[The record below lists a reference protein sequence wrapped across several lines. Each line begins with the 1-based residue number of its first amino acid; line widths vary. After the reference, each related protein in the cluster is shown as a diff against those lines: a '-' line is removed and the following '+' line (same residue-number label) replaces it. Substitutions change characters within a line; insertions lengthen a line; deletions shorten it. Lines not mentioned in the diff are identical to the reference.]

1 MTSLRDIQRYAF
13 VIVIFILYTMS
24 LRDVSFIKPLY
35 GSRGGL
41 RKRLLQAGG
50 GMKEDIDTALLTLI
64 SIIAFIL
71 MYSSLNTISMVF
83 IFASIGMIYAITGN
97 LLFSVALSL
106 IIGSVIVSF
115 TSTAD
120 YQYTET
126 FEDKEDKEDKEN
138 KENKDEAEKFED
150 SDDTE
155 AFEFDHKA
163 SFLENYKSLTSE
175 QVAGLNKDTV
185 ELMNTQKQLIET
197 LQNMGPVL
205 KDGKNVLDS
214 FKSYFGDEAVMN
226 KDMGET
232 LKKVKNMKL

>member
-1 MTSLRDIQRYAF
+1 
-13 VIVIFILYTMS
+13 
-24 LRDVSFIKPLY
+24 
-35 GSRGGL
+35 
-41 RKRLLQAGG
+41 
-50 GMKEDIDTALLTLI
+50 MKEDANTFLLTLI
-64 SIIAFIL
+64 SIIAFVL
-71 MYSSLNTISMVF
+71 MYPSLNTISMIF
-83 IFASIGMIYAITGN
+83 IFASIGMMYAITGN

-106 IIGSVIVSF
+106 IIGSIIVSF

-120 YQYTET
+120 YQYSES
-126 FEDKEDKEDKEN
+126 FEDKETKEAKEN
-138 KENKDEAEKFED
+138 EEKKDEEV
-150 SDDTE
+150 DDNE

-175 QVAGLNKDTV
+175 QVSGLNKDTL

-205 KDGKNVLDS
+205 KDGKSVLDS

-226 KDMGET
+226 KDMGEV

>member
-1 MTSLRDIQRYAF
+1 MTTLRDIQRYAF
-13 VIVIFILYTMS
+13 VIVISILYTMS
-24 LRDVSFIKPLY
+24 LRDVSFIKPLFA
-35 GSRGGL
+35 SRGGL
-41 RKRLLQAGG
+41 RKRLSQAGG
-50 GMKEDIDTALLTLI
+50 GMKEDINTALLTLI

-97 LLFSVALSL
+97 LLFSVTLSL

-126 FEDKEDKEDKEN
+126 FEDKEDEEK
-138 KENKDEAEKFED
+138 KDETKD

-175 QVAGLNKDTV
+175 QVSGLNKDTV

>member
-24 LRDVSFIKPLY
+24 LRNVSFIRPLY
-35 GSRGGL
+35 ASRGGFQ
-41 RKRLLQAGG
+41 KRLMQAGG
-50 GMKEDIDTALLTLI
+50 GMKEDANTFLLTLI
-64 SIIAFIL
+64 SIIAFAL

-83 IFASIGMIYAITGN
+83 IFASISMIYAITGN

-106 IIGSVIVSF
+106 IIGSIIVSF

-126 FEDKEDKEDKEN
+126 FEDKEDEEK
-138 KENKDEAEKFED
+138 KDGQLED

-175 QVAGLNKDTV
+175 QVAGLNKDTL

-214 FKSYFGDEAVMN
+214 FKSYFGDDAVMN
-226 KDMGET
+226 KDMGEA

>member
-1 MTSLRDIQRYAF
+1 MTTFRDIQRYAF

-24 LRDVSFIKPLY
+24 LRNVSFIKPLY
-35 GSRGGL
+35 SCRGGFQ
-41 RKRLLQAGG
+41 KRLLQAGG
-50 GMKEDIDTALLTLI
+50 GMKEDANTFLLTLI
-64 SIIAFIL
+64 SIIAFTL
-71 MYSSLNTISMVF
+71 MYSSLNTISMIF
-83 IFASIGMIYAITGN
+83 IFASIGMMYAITGN

-106 IIGSVIVSF
+106 IIGSIIVSF

-120 YQYTET
+120 YQYSES
-126 FEDKEDKEDKEN
+126 FEDKETKEAKEN
-138 KENKDEAEKFED
+138 EEKKEEEV
-150 SDDTE
+150 DDNE

-175 QVAGLNKDTV
+175 QVSGLNKDTL

-205 KDGKNVLDS
+205 KDGKSVLDS

-226 KDMGET
+226 KDMGEV